1 MYEDLRRRS
10 AKEAVARS
18 RYTLRNGR
26 GLDGYYIA
34 GMGLGETA
42 EQRKEVRHSFIQADR
57 PHDCQ
62 SSSLAHPANMIQLRD
77 ASWTGGKRSVCML
90 HGLCIDSRD

>member
-1 MYEDLRRRS
+1 MFEDLRRRS

-42 EQRKEVRHSFIQADR
+42 EERREVRHSFIQAYR
-57 PHDCQ
+57 PHDFQ
-62 SSSLAHPANMIQLRD
+62 SSSLARAANITAARPFMDKQH
-77 ASWTGGKRSVCML
+77 AWVS
-90 HGLCIDSRD
+90 SRIYMY